1 MTDAV
6 RQWIR
11 QHAHPLT
18 TLAPHDPLADL
29 AALHG
34 LARDATVVALAASA
48 RQTHELSAIAHRML
62 RFLVEEMGFRSIA
75 LEGDDAARLHL
86 DEFVR
91 TGRGDPQA
99 LLADA
104 RSFWQTEEIVD
115 VIRWM
120 RAHNER
126 HPHDQVRFAGVPDRA
141 PLRPGN
147 PQTVGDDIE
156 QRLAENTIW
165 WHEHTG
171 DKIVYWGGLA
181 HMVNGSTRT
190 VSPPSPPPTHRNA
203 GSYLRERF
211 GSGYL
216 CIGLTFHHGSLPYP
230 VPAPP
235 PDFAEAPLGD
245 AGLDSFFLNLHAP
258 GPASVRAWLNT
269 PTRTRLIGPVY
280 DPGDDAAHHL
290 SGGSLAGWMDV
301 IAHHRQ
307 VTPVRVISGEGRVGR
322 LG

>member
-1 MTDAV
+1 MTETV

-29 AALHG
+29 AALRD
-34 LARDATVVALAASA
+34 LTRDATVVALASSA
-48 RQTHELSAIAHRML
+48 RQAHELSAIAHRML

-75 LEGDDAARLHL
+75 LEGDSAARLKL
-86 DEFVR
+86 DEYVR

-104 RSFWQTEEIVD
+104 RSFWQTEEIVE

-126 HPHDQVRFAGVPDRA
+126 HPNDPVRFADVIDRA
-141 PLRPGN
+141 PLQLSNLPEM
-147 PQTVGDDIE
+147 VGDAIE
-156 QRLAENTIW
+156 QRLAEDTIW
-165 WHEHTG
+165 WHEHTR

-181 HMVNGSTRT
+181 HMVNGATRT
-190 VSPPSPPPTHRNA
+190 VSPPSPPLTHRNA

-216 CIGLTFHHGSLPYP
+216 CIGLTFHHGSLPYH

-235 PDFAEAPLGD
+235 PDFAETPLGD
-245 AGLDSFFLNLHAP
+245 AGLDSFFLNLHAQS
-258 GPASVRAWLNT
+258 PAPVRAWLNA
-269 PTRTRLIGPVY
+269 PARTRLIGPVY
-280 DPGDDAAHHL
+280 DPGNDAAHHL
-290 SGGSLAGWMDV
+290 SGGSLANWMDIV
-301 IAHHRQ
+301 AHHRQ
-307 VTPVRVISGEGRVGR
+307 VTPVRLTGR
-322 LG
+322 